1 MEQKQ
6 YSDTAYEELL
16 AEISAGA
23 PSFASVGAAAYKPGL
38 ERMQQMCALMG
49 DPQRDFP
56 SVHVAGTNGKGS
68 TSNMLAAVLASRG
81 MTVGLYTSPHILDFR
96 ERMRVVRAP
105 GLSADGPVAEVEL
118 IPRRS
123 VWDFMQ
129 KYGDD
134 VRRLG
139 LSYFEITTAMALR
152 WFADMGVDAAVIET
166 GLGGRLDATNVVMP
180 VLSVITN
187 IGYDHMDILGSTLAE
202 IAGEKAGIIKPGV
215 PVVVGERGEES
226 DAVFEAVA
234 ERCGSQLYFAE
245 DTACGGACEIGSR
258 ESGDG
263 ASGEG
268 ACGGDVRGNGA
279 CEVGAGKM
287 MGCCCGGGIDPAEL
301 LPKMDLRGDYQT
313 KNLTTVLCALG
324 VLGIDTGDGTRYALE
339 NAARICDFHARW
351 ETVRENPRTICDI
364 GHNAH
369 GLRYNFAQLEAMVGA
384 SAVENE
390 VVVGARVGDSV
401 GTNGQNRGKGTAGC
415 DDAPGRYTDLVM
427 VYGSVADKDVDAVLR
442 MLPSCAY
449 IYFTAADNH
458 RAMPA
463 AELAARYEALRDA
476 GVGDVAG
483 CECDPATRV
492 EAAPDCKCGAATSAP
507 AARYEVVPRVA
518 DAVTAALDRCETLQR
533 ANRRPLLYIGGST
546 YVISEALPVVRR

>member
-16 AEISAGA
+16 AEIAAGA

-49 DPQRDFP
+49 DPQREFP

-105 GLSADGPVAEVEL
+105 GLSADGPVPDVEL

-129 KYGDD
+129 RYGDD

-139 LSYFEITTAMALR
+139 LSYFEITTAMAFR

-166 GLGGRLDATNVVMP
+166 GLGGRLDATNVVVP

-215 PVVVGERGEES
+215 PVVVGERGVDS

-234 ERCGSQLYFAE
+234 ERCGSELYFAE
-245 DTACGGACEIGSR
+245 DAACWGRACEIG
-258 ESGDG
+258 
-263 ASGEG
+263 
-268 ACGGDVRGNGA
+268 NH
-279 CEVGAGKM
+279 EVGAGKVT
-287 MGCCCGGGIDPAEL
+287 GCCCGGGIDPVEL
-301 LPKMDLRGDYQT
+301 LPKMDLRGDYQA

-369 GLRYNFAQLEAMVGA
+369 GLRYNFAQLEAMVEA
-384 SAVENE
+384 PAVEN
-390 VVVGARVGDSV
+390 
-401 GTNGQNRGKGTAGC
+401 GTAAGC
-415 DDAPGRYTDLVM
+415 DDAPGRYTDMVM

-442 MLPSCAY
+442 ILPSCAY

-463 AELAARYEALRDA
+463 AELAARYEALRGAD
-476 GVGDVAG
+476 
-483 CECDPATRV
+483 V
-492 EAAPDCKCGAATSAP
+492 EAAPVCEREPMTPVEAVPDCKCGAATPAP
-507 AARYEVVPRVA
+507 AARYEVVPRVT
-518 DAVTAALDRCETLQR
+518 DAVTAALDRCEVLQR

>member
-1 MEQKQ
+1 MQ
-6 YSDTAYEELL
+6 YSDAAYEELL

-49 DPQRDFP
+49 EPQREFP

-68 TSNMLAAVLASRG
+68 TSNMLATVLASRG

-105 GLSADGPVAEVEL
+105 GLSADGPVPDVEL

-166 GLGGRLDATNVVMP
+166 GLGGRLDATNVVQP

-226 DAVFEAVA
+226 DAVFESVA
-234 ERCGSQLYFAE
+234 ARCGSELYFAV
-245 DTACGGACEIGSR
+245 DAACGGACG
-258 ESGDG
+258 
-263 ASGEG
+263 
-268 ACGGDVRGNGA
+268 
-279 CEVGAGKM
+279 VGAGKVT
-287 MGCCCGGGIDPAEL
+287 GCCCGGGIDPAEL
-301 LPKMDLRGDYQT
+301 LPKMDLRGDYQA

-324 VLGIDTGDGTRYALE
+324 VLGVDTGDGTRYALE

-369 GLRYNFAQLEAMVGA
+369 GLRYNFAQLEAMV
-384 SAVENE
+384 
-390 VVVGARVGDSV
+390 DS
-401 GTNGQNRGKGTAGC
+401 NS
-415 DDAPGRYTDLVM
+415 YTDLVM

-442 MLPSCAY
+442 MLPSRAY

-463 AELAARYEALRDA
+463 AELAARYEALRGAD
-476 GVGDVAG
+476 
-483 CECDPATRV
+483 V
-492 EAAPDCKCGAATSAP
+492 EAAAGC
-507 AARYEVVPRVA
+507 YEVVPRVA
-518 DAVTAALDRCETLQR
+518 DAVAAALKRCESLR
-533 ANRRPLLYIGGST
+533 EANRRPLLYIGGST
-546 YVISEALPVVRR
+546 YVVSEALPVVRR

>member
-6 YSDTAYEELL
+6 YSDAAYEELL
-16 AEISAGA
+16 AEIAAGA

-49 DPQRDFP
+49 DPQREFP

-105 GLSADGPVAEVEL
+105 GLSADGPVSDVEL

-139 LSYFEITTAMALR
+139 LSYFEITTAMAFR

-166 GLGGRLDATNVVMP
+166 GLGGRLDATNVVRP

-234 ERCGSQLYFAE
+234 ERCGSELYFAE
-245 DTACGGACEIGSR
+245 DAACWGRACKIGNH
-258 ESGDG
+258 ENGVG

-268 ACGGDVRGNGA
+268 ACGVSACGEGVRGNET

-287 MGCCCGGGIDPAEL
+287 TGCCCGGGIVPVEL
-301 LPKMDLRGDYQT
+301 LPKMDLRGDYQV
-313 KNLTTVLCALG
+313 KNLATVLCALG

-369 GLRYNFAQLEAMVGA
+369 GLRYNFAQLEAMVGDP
-384 SAVENE
+384 AVEN
-390 VVVGARVGDSV
+390 
-401 GTNGQNRGKGTAGC
+401 GTAAGC

-442 MLPSCAY
+442 MLPSRAY

-463 AELAARYEALRDA
+463 AELAGRYEALRYA
-476 GVGDVAG
+476 GVEAAFG
-483 CECDPATRV
+483 CECETATRV
-492 EAAPDCKCGAATSAP
+492 EAAPDCECGHVTPAP
-507 AARYEVVPRVA
+507 AARYEVVPSVA
-518 DAVTAALDRCETLQR
+518 DAVTAALDRCETLR
-533 ANRRPLLYIGGST
+533 EANRRPLLYIGGST
-546 YVISEALPVVRR
+546 YVVSEALAAI

>member
-1 MEQKQ
+1 MEF
-6 YSDTAYEELL
+6 SDAAYEEML
-16 AEISAGA
+16 AEIAAGA
-23 PSFASVGAAAYKPGL
+23 PSFASVGAEAYKPGL

-49 DPQRDFP
+49 EPQREFP

-105 GLSADGPVAEVEL
+105 GLSAEGPVPEVEL
-118 IPRRS
+118 IPRHS

-129 KYGDD
+129 RYGDD

-139 LSYFEITTAMALR
+139 LSYFEITTAMAFR

-166 GLGGRLDATNVVMP
+166 GLGGRLDATNVLQP

-187 IGYDHMDILGSTLAE
+187 IGYDHTDILGSTLAE
-202 IAGEKAGIIKPGV
+202 IAGEKAGIIKAGV
-215 PVVVGERGEES
+215 PVVIGERGEET
-226 DAVFEAVA
+226 DAVFESVA
-234 ERCGSQLYFAE
+234 ARCGSQLYFAE
-245 DTACGGACEIGSR
+245 EARLCG
-258 ESGDG
+258 
-263 ASGEG
+263 
-268 ACGGDVRGNGA
+268 
-279 CEVGAGKM
+279 
-287 MGCCCGGGIDPAEL
+287 MGCKVASLRRENEIRSARPPQPISDADSATDCKVSSSRRENEIRSTHPQQSVDADAIL
-301 LPKMDLRGDYQT
+301 AKMDLRGDYQR
-313 KNLTTVLCALG
+313 KNLTTVLCALDVMG
-324 VLGIDTGDGTRYALE
+324 VEADVYALE

-351 ETVRENPRTICDI
+351 ETVRENPHTICDI

-369 GLRYNFAQLEAMVGA
+369 GLRYNFAQLEAMVG
-384 SAVENE
+384 
-390 VVVGARVGDSV
+390 D
-401 GTNGQNRGKGTAGC
+401 NG
-415 DDAPGRYTDLVM
+415 YTDLVM
-427 VYGSVADKDVDAVLR
+427 VYGSVSDKDVDAVLR

-463 AELAARYEALRDA
+463 AELAARYDTLHS
-476 GVGDVAG
+476 G
-483 CECDPATRV
+483 CECGPVT
-492 EAAPDCKCGAATSAP
+492 PAP
-507 AARYEVVPRVA
+507 AARYEVVPRVT
-518 DAVTAALDRCETLQR
+518 DAVTAALDRCEILQK